1 MNVGQNRPNP
11 TYCRAMERT
20 HLSAAE
26 VAQRI
31 GKSPGTVKRLTREGR
46 LPAAFKLPGHSGA
59 YVYAVETV
67 DEYLAGAA

>member
-1 MNVGQNRPNP
+1 MSTQ
-11 TYCRAMERT
+11 T

-31 GKSPGTVKRLTREGR
+31 GKSPGTVKRLTREGK
-46 LPAAFKLPGHSGA
+46 LAAAFKLPGHSGA

-67 DEYLAGAA
+67 EQFLTSAETPA